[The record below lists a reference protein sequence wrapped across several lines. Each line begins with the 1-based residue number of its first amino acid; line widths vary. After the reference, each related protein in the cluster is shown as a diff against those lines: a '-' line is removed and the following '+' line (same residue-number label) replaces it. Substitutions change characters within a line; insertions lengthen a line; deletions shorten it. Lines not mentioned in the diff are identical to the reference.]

1 MKSLFNDSE
10 LQSQFDR
17 LGFVKVQ
24 LFDAADVDALL
35 SHYHA
40 QRFNSSKSEAF
51 FVSLDNAHPENARR
65 VTKGIEQVLAPK
77 MERFISDYQTFAG
90 TFIVKEP
97 GKKNI
102 VPPHQDLTFVDETQH
117 YSASIWTPLVDVSE
131 GNGALG
137 VIPGSHTIF
146 NYPRAFPSPQ
156 YKAGLTDHVF
166 TLFPYI
172 EVIEMKAGESLI
184 FNNRLIHASTPNNSN
199 NARIAVGIGIAQK
212 EVQLRHYYLSPV
224 GGNKESIEVYEVDA
238 DFYNVY
244 SNLDLRN
251 LYLEG
256 KSPDNLNKIETIKN
270 HKDYDINKEDLVDK
284 LSNLPNAKIDNS
296 LMERIGISP
305 SHDVISAE
313 RKEKDALEGTNNRDT
328 RTFRQK
334 FSPGNILREV
344 VWRMKGKPNA
354 N

>member
-1 MKSLFNDSE
+1 
-10 LQSQFDR
+10 
-17 LGFVKVQ
+17 
-24 LFDAADVDALL
+24 
-35 SHYHA
+35 
-40 QRFNSSKSEAF
+40 
-51 FVSLDNAHPENARR
+51 
-65 VTKGIEQVLAPK
+65 
-77 MERFISDYQTFAG
+77 
-90 TFIVKEP
+90 
-97 GKKNI
+97 
-102 VPPHQDLTFVDETQH
+102 
-117 YSASIWTPLVDVSE
+117 
-131 GNGALG
+131 
-137 VIPGSHTIF
+137 
-146 NYPRAFPSPQ
+146 
-156 YKAGLTDHVF
+156 
-166 TLFPYI
+166 
-172 EVIEMKAGESLI
+172 MKAGESLI

-305 SHDVISAE
+305 SHDVINAE